1 MAFEKNDGY
10 KKLTFKELGE
20 FKAQQTEEL
29 KSVFDKHTDSGDGQL
44 RMTEDVLKEVR
55 ERNEFLGEVTKQ
67 WEALR
72 EADSIFQKTR
82 EELRKAEQE
91 PVKGF
96 DFPLNGNG
104 TPQGERRVTEY
115 KSLGQQ
121 FVDSDEY
128 KNGRQHGINAR
139 FSLDIKGFDF
149 LKTTMTTAA
158 GFAPAN
164 DRTDIVI
171 PKATRTPML
180 QDYVPS
186 ITTDLDTIKY
196 MEETTFTNSAAET
209 AENAALPE
217 SAIAYTERSQ
227 PVELVGTF
235 LPVTEQQLEIAEAI
249 RGTIDQRLL
258 LMLAQREE
266 SQMITGNGT
275 TPNLKGFLN
284 ASNLQTQAL
293 GTDSIPT
300 AAYKLITKI
309 RGGGNDGF
317 AEPGLWI
324 FHPNDWQDVRTLQD
338 ANGNYIWG
346 SPAEAGPERLW
357 GKQVLVTTAI
367 TENTALTGDFQLYSA
382 VWRKR
387 GARID
392 VGMQNDDFTKN
403 KLTLK
408 VTSRLALVVYRGA
421 AFGSLTGM

>member
-44 RMTEDVLKEVR
+44 RMTEDALKEVR

-82 EELRKAEQE
+82 EELRRAEQE

-121 FVDSDEY
+121 FVESDEY
-128 KNGRQHGINAR
+128 KNGKLHGINAR

-421 AFGSLTGM
+421 AFGSLTGI